1 MATAG
6 ILVSPQN
13 LERFVADIFT
23 AKGMGADDAAVVADV
38 LVWAELRGIPSHGV
52 ARLPRYMDA
61 VERGRFNLTARPE
74 MKKLATSAFLLDCG
88 YASGAVTMMRATA
101 EAVKIAET
109 TGIAVG
115 LIRQTTHTGAIGR
128 YAEWAAERGCA
139 SIVISVGIPA
149 MAYTGARVPSVA
161 TAPIAIG
168 VPGDGRGPI
177 VLDMATATVAMG
189 RIRQALTEGKPIPEG
204 WALDADGN
212 PTVDPAKAETV
223 LPMGGPKGAG
233 LALMFEFL
241 TAALGADLTLS
252 PKRREQNA
260 MVIAINVA
268 TFRPLADFV
277 ADVGGLADL
286 IKGLPRLDGIDEI
299 LLPGER
305 SKRTVSKQRAT
316 GIPIGAKTWKQLGML
331 AQSLGVAL
339 PTVQER

>member
-1 MATAG
+1 MASTD
-6 ILVSPQN
+6 ILVSHQN
-13 LERFVADIFT
+13 LERFVTDVFRT
-23 AKGMGADDAAVVADV
+23 KGMRDDDAAVAADV

-52 ARLPRYMDA
+52 ARLPRYMGA
-61 VERGRFNLTARPE
+61 IERGRFDLTACPE
-74 MKKLATSAFLLDCG
+74 IKKLAASAFLLNCA

-101 EAVKIAET
+101 EAVKIAESN
-109 TGIAVG
+109 GIAVG
-115 LIRQTTHTGAIGR
+115 LVRQTTHTGAIGR

-139 SIVISVGIPA
+139 SIIISVGIPA

-168 VPGDGRGPI
+168 VPGDTRGPI

-189 RIRQALTEGKPIPEG
+189 RIRQALTEGKSIPEG
-204 WALDADGN
+204 WALDSDGK

-223 LPMGGPKGAG
+223 LPLGGPKGAG

-260 MVIAINVA
+260 MVIAINVT
-268 TFRPLADFV
+268 TFRPLADFT

-286 IKGLPRLDGIDEI
+286 IKGLPRLDGVDEI

-305 SKRTVSKQRAT
+305 SKRTVSQRRAA
-316 GIPIGAKTWKQLGML
+316 GIPIAAKTWKQLGTL
-331 AQSLGVAL
+331 ADALGLTL
-339 PTVQER
+339 PKIQGR